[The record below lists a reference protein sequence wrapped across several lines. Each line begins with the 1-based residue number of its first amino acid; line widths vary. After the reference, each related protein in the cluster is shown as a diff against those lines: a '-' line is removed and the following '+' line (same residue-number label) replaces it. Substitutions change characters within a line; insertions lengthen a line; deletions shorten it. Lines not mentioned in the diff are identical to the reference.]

1 MQSTIKFIAAAA
13 MITWATGTFASE
25 TASKG
30 PSNAPSHS
38 HGIDAL
44 GKPGVAAQV
53 NRTVTIEMADSMRFT
68 PSQVEVKQGE
78 TIRFVVKNTGKL
90 KHEFNLGTDKDLKA
104 HAEVMKKFPE
114 MEHDEPNITSVAPGG
129 TGEVIWQFTKAG
141 NISFACLHPG
151 HYDAG
156 MKGSVVVAATDLARG
171 EVKKIDRAT
180 QKITLKHGDIKSL
193 DMPAMTM
200 VFRLADPKLLDT
212 VQVGDKVL
220 FSAEQRDGA
229 IMVTTLRVER

>member
-1 MQSTIKFIAAAA
+1 
-13 MITWATGTFASE
+13 MITWATGTFAAE

-30 PSNAPSHS
+30 PSNAHSHG

-68 PSQVEVKQGE
+68 PSQVEVQQGE

-114 MEHDEPNITSVAPGG
+114 MEHDEPNIASVAPGG

-141 NISFACLHPG
+141 HISFACLHPG

-171 EVKKIDRAT
+171 EVKKIDKAT